1 MIRVWYSL
9 YDRLLQRRALEVA
22 FAKVRRA
29 AGAPGIDGQRVADF
43 EANLGEEL
51 DRLAHE
57 LQSKTYRPLP
67 VRRVTIPKPGG
78 GERHLGIP
86 AVRDRTNLRS
96 VPVQQ
101 ALLNVL
107 QPIFDP
113 TFHPSSYG
121 YRPGRSCQQA
131 VSKATLFIRKYERQW
146 VVDRRGRI
154 ARHGIERRSRSS
166 AHRHTVLMSR
176 PCRDLSKCFDRLDH
190 GLILAAVKRRVTD
203 GSVLNLI
210 RLFLARLQ
218 RKGGVMVDGE
228 WQPTEVGSP
237 QGGVIS
243 PLISNIY
250 LDAFD
255 QEMKRRGHR
264 IVRYADDILIL
275 CRSESAAHHALA
287 VATNYLEG
295 PLRLTVNV
303 EKTHVTHAA
312 RGVKFLGGEIGTRWI
327 RIQRKKV
334 TAFKEKV
341 KRITRRSSP
350 VNLVKVIRDLNP
362 VLRGFANYFRMAN
375 CRGEFDRLMSWVR
388 RRLRAKQLALWKKP
402 SRLHR
407 RLRQLGYRGDFPKM
421 HMRRWRNSRSPQA
434 SYAIPNGWLTEQG
447 LLDLSTVE
455 TGVLPQVT

>member
-1 MIRVWYSL
+1 VIRVWYSL

-29 AGAPGIDGQRVADF
+29 SGAPGIDGQSVTDF
-43 EANLGEEL
+43 EGNLGEEL
-51 DRLAHE
+51 SRLAHE

-86 AVRDRTNLRS
+86 AVRDR
-96 VPVQQ
+96 VVQQ
-101 ALLNVL
+101 ALLNIL

-146 VVDRRGRI
+146 VVD
-154 ARHGIERRSRSS
+154 
-166 AHRHTVLMSR
+166 M
-176 PCRDLSKCFDRLDH
+176 DLSKCFDRLDH

-210 RLFLARLQ
+210 RLFL
-218 RKGGVMVDGE
+218 KSGVMVDGE

-295 PLRLTVNV
+295 PLLLTVNV

-312 RGVKFLGGEIGTRWI
+312 RGVKFLGVEIGTRWI

-375 CRGEFDRLMSWVR
+375 CRGEFDRLMSWIR

-447 LLDLSTVE
+447 LFDLSTME